1 MDTKLCSAQ
10 QQAFDAL
17 RRMLPM
23 GNVFVLYGFTGAGKT
38 TVLRETHHAVGGALL
53 TMQDFVNAMHGQ
65 HPLALEE
72 VFEQMVMDAL
82 RAHDCV
88 IVDDLHLI
96 NDVVCCNGAYPRLRY
111 LNTTL
116 SVLSAFAVE
125 AKKKII
131 FA

>member
-17 RRMLPM
+17 LSMLPM

-38 TVLRETHHAVGGALL
+38 TILRETHREVGGALL

-82 RAHDCV
+82 RA
-88 IVDDLHLI
+88 
-96 NDVVCCNGAYPRLRY
+96 
-111 LNTTL
+111 
-116 SVLSAFAVE
+116 
-125 AKKKII
+125 
-131 FA
+131 